1 MVKKIREEYLEKKV
15 YYFFVLENL
24 KNNNKFKAIR

>member
-24 KNNNKFKAIR
+24 KKQ